1 MHFFDEKFGYLN
13 LFSYLCS
20 RFENNKIMSNN
31 QEINHADRG
40 LTPAYPFSTHRSVV
54 YGDYCIEKHR
64 YRTNRNAII
73 ELWDVYLGTD
83 LHSRIKS
90 FSTLKAAKGY
100 CYECWLNKNH
110 CRQNNSNN

>member
-1 MHFFDEKFGYLN
+1 
-13 LFSYLCS
+13 
-20 RFENNKIMSNN
+20 MSNN
-31 QEINHADRG
+31 KEINHADRG
-40 LTPAYPFSTHRSVV
+40 LVAAYPFSTKRSVV
-54 YGDYCIEKHR
+54 YGDYYIEKHR

-110 CRQNNSNN
+110 CR